1 MSENCKSVHLNRDYD
16 PEYRLKDVLFH
27 LLYRWRSILLVT
39 LLCAVVFGGL
49 QALST
54 NAARR
59 AGNKTKD
66 ELRYEQDMAAYQ
78 KCKVDFVLEKPKKKK
93 SIKVEETYADI
104 KNPKLIKI
112 LTKWRTTHAK
122 EDGIPAYVVLTQKS
136 LLAIADQLPHD
147 RKSLLKIHG
156 IGAAKVNLYGAEII
170 QMVEDYCYDM
180 EHPKEPAFQQAARL
194 FAEGKSV
201 EDVAGEMLRAVST
214 VEGYLITAVEK
225 GILDPDLIIDSQQQ
239 DEILSYM
246 LEHPELTALKPVYE
260 HFEGRYG
267 YLQLRVAR
275 ILSHDIEPS

>member
-1 MSENCKSVHLNRDYD
+1 MAKRLADIGERFRTAFYLKEAALKLVHEKGFD
-16 PEYRLKDVLFH
+16 
-27 LLYRWRSILLVT
+27 I
-39 LLCAVVFGGL
+39 
-49 QALST
+49 
-54 NAARR
+54 
-59 AGNKTKD
+59 
-66 ELRYEQDMAAYQ
+66 AAYQ

-136 LLAIADQLPHD
+136 LLAIADQLPRD

-225 GILDPDLIIDSQQQ
+225 GILDPDLIIDAQQQ